1 MYCQSTEVNNILTI
15 KVVTEVII
23 VVAVWILVHIAVL
36 YILYNISTRIGVGTR
51 GGLWEGRGLGPLP
64 PGTFCAKLY
73 ITITKVKSLATP
85 SNFQFAPNA
94 TDSCIC
100 INIKLSLHQILD
112 FSASFKHY
120 ELKKRF
126 KKTTKR

>member
-36 YILYNISTRIGVGTR
+36 YVLYNISTRIGVGTR

-64 PGTFCAKLY
+64 SPPRTFCAKLY
-73 ITITKVKSLATP
+73 ITITKVKSLA
-85 SNFQFAPNA
+85 NFQFAPNA

-100 INIKLSLHQILD
+100 ININLSLHQILD

-120 ELKKRF
+120 ELKKRLK
-126 KKTTKR
+126 KKTKR

>member
-23 VVAVWILVHIAVL
+23 VVAVWIIVHIAVL
-36 YILYNISTRIGVGTR
+36 YVLYNISTRIGVGTR
-51 GGLWEGRGLGPLP
+51 GGYGREEGWVAP
-64 PGTFCAKLY
+64 PRTFCTKLY
-73 ITITKVKSLATP
+73 IPVTITKVKSLATP

-120 ELKKRF
+120 ELKKSLN
-126 KKTTKR
+126 KKH

>member
-1 MYCQSTEVNNILTI
+1 MYCIIFLLTQAS
-15 KVVTEVII
+15 E
-23 VVAVWILVHIAVL
+23 LE
-36 YILYNISTRIGVGTR
+36 
-51 GGLWEGRGLGPLP
+51 GGYGREEGWVP
-64 PGTFCAKLY
+64 PRTFCAKLY

-85 SNFQFAPNA
+85 SNFQFAPND

-120 ELKKRF
+120 ELKKSLN
-126 KKTTKR
+126 KKH